1 MSKVLLYVYDLSNG
15 LARQLSLPL
24 TGKFIEGIWHTSVVV
39 YEREV
44 YYGQGILESK
54 PGMTHHGN
62 PVRTIECGTTEI
74 PEETFNEYLDDLR
87 SSYTAAKYHLLDFN
101 CNSFTADVVGFLT
114 GHEIPEWITNLP
126 SEFLS
131 TPFGQQLRPQID
143 QMFGR
148 ASNLPHAS
156 TSARIPPTAS
166 SLLSSVAS
174 QAYTP
179 SNGTATPPQQ
189 SITSSTTSPL
199 TFSTNLAS
207 FTSTLHSHALTFAL
221 FTSKSNI
228 ITYQV
233 QQAFERIAQEEKRRR
248 TGQQAGK
255 GGDVAFVEVDVDM
268 PTGMEVAKRYGV
280 VDTPGYAFFK
290 GEEKILQL
298 GKTNSTELH
307 EAIRKQIQEHV
318 NRS

>member
-1 MSKVLLYVYDLSNG
+1 M
-15 LARQLSLPL
+15 
-24 TGKFIEGIWHTSVVV
+24 
-39 YEREV
+39 
-44 YYGQGILESK
+44 
-54 PGMTHHGN
+54 N
-62 PVRTIECGTTEI
+62 P
-74 PEETFNEYLDDLR
+74 
-87 SSYTAAKYHLLDFN
+87 
-101 CNSFTADVVGFLT
+101 AD
-114 GHEIPEWITNLP
+114 LP

-221 FTSKSNI
+221 FTSKSTI

-290 GEEKILQL
+290 GEEKVRIRRRSFIGFVLTFWFQILQL